1 MISQRFIEQPLSLH
15 HVVYIDMC
23 FYINTVFYICVYI
36 QMYVYIYIY
45 QGSFLVEACC
55 WVGFPFPWYL
65 DLPHN
70 QLVLFLLMVFGFW
83 VNYFGWPVRFPKCLA
98 PETATQIF
106 SKKLEDPSNHP
117 ILECICCP
125 GCRNFQVPKS
135 NRLSES
141 KRRRT
146 YAGGP
151 DGYRPVGTAME
162 GYRGGI
168 GAVSPPVTWESW
180 FRMPV
185 LFFWRIRW

>member
-1 MISQRFIEQPLSLH
+1 M
-15 HVVYIDMC
+15 
-23 FYINTVFYICVYI
+23 
-36 QMYVYIYIY
+36 
-45 QGSFLVEACC
+45 
-55 WVGFPFPWYL
+55 
-65 DLPHN
+65 
-70 QLVLFLLMVFGFW
+70 
-83 VNYFGWPVRFPKCLA
+83 PKA
-98 PETATQIF
+98 
-106 SKKLEDPSNHP
+106 
-117 ILECICCP
+117 
-125 GCRNFQVPKS
+125 

-185 LFFWRIRW
+185 LFFGESGDKYNVHIIYLYIYTFIYILFYIDNILNINDINDQKPTVVWGSEQAYIRLYSLPSLS